1 MKNKH
6 FYEQKNN
13 AMRKILLLVILVTS
27 VVIQSYSQISVDSI
41 KINSESADS
50 LEIMAYTTMET
61 CHFIDSIKYVNL
73 HDSLIVS
80 FYCSEEFPHCDCFGC
95 QRQDLFKIK
104 KNSYNKVIFNLNI
117 RNFANDACTTYSNY
131 FLYAKGVLSLT
142 SIDII
147 EIDKNEVIIYPNPVK
162 DELFFKRDIERD
174 YDVRISDMNGIT
186 LVEKKLSNSE
196 SINISSLPAGL
207 YFLSIDNKTI
217 YKLTKY

>member
-1 MKNKH
+1 MFSNFCH
-6 FYEQKNN
+6 
-13 AMRKILLLVILVTS
+13 ILS
-27 VVIQSYSQISVDSI
+27 
-41 KINSESADS
+41 
-50 LEIMAYTTMET
+50 
-61 CHFIDSIKYVNL
+61 
-73 HDSLIVS
+73 
-80 FYCSEEFPHCDCFGC
+80 
-95 QRQDLFKIK
+95 
-104 KNSYNKVIFNLNI
+104 
-117 RNFANDACTTYSNY
+117 Y